1 MKKILFYLLFV
12 LSISSCITKKR
23 KYPVIVPSSYD
34 TIITNNFD
42 SMQLAKNIVYR
53 VGFKSDT
60 LMLNERNRNKF
71 LYNDEVSSFNNYSEN
86 KKTDSIVLYVD
97 VDHHNFH
104 TNFNASYFSLS
115 IPPPPSGIEIDSVE
129 FNKYQKEH
137 KKWLLIELNTHYK
150 AYPFY
155 IYNTSKKP
163 QEISKP
169 IAGGDLF
176 MILEAKDEKGFWKP
190 IEYFEQ
196 FGFLCG
202 TGHQNYLL
210 KPSHYI
216 IGAIKK
222 YEGNYETVM
231 RIKLRS
237 FDKLFYSNEFPGKI
251 NYSQFHS
258 KNIVEKLK
266 NRFNYRDKKEPNY
279 REKNMFLN
287 HY

>member
-12 LSISSCITKKR
+12 LSISSCITKER
-23 KYPVIVPSSYD
+23 KYPVIIPSSYD
-34 TIITNNFD
+34 TILENNFD
-42 SMQLAKNIVYR
+42 SIQIAKNIVYSI
-53 VGFKSDT
+53 GFNRDT
-60 LMLNERNRNKF
+60 LTLNERNQNKY
-71 LYNDEVSSFNNYSEN
+71 LHQDEVFSFNKYSEH

-97 VDHHNFH
+97 VDNPNFH
-104 TNFNASYFSLS
+104 TNFIASYFSLS
-115 IPPPPSGIEIDSVE
+115 IPPPPSDVEIDSVE
-129 FNKYQKEH
+129 INNLQKAH
-137 KKWLLIELNTHYK
+137 QKRLLKELNTHYK

-155 IYNTSKKP
+155 IYNTSKNT
-163 QEISKP
+163 QEILKP

-176 MILEAKDEKGFWKP
+176 MILEAKDEKGLWKP

-202 TGHQNYLL
+202 TGHQNYIL
-210 KPSHYI
+210 KPNHYI

-222 YEGNYETVM
+222 YDGNYETIM

-237 FDKLFYSNEFPGKI
+237 FDKIFYSNEFQGKM

-258 KNIVEKLK
+258 KDIVEKLK

-287 HY
+287 H